1 MSIRTVAGEVGRVI
15 NFHAVKG
22 DGTDFDLTGATVT
35 FHIDDDTTGLACA
48 LVDAATG
55 KASYTSTADALQE
68 GPHKYRLKVVSGG
81 NTYYSRFGDLLVEKT
96 TFEKTV

>member
-1 MSIRTVAGEVGRVI
+1 MSIKAVEGEVGRVV

-35 FHIDDDTTGLACA
+35 FHIDDNTTGLACA

-55 KASYTSTADALQE
+55 KASYTSAADELVE
-68 GPHKYRLKVVSGG
+68 GTHKYRLKVVNAP
-81 NTYYSRFGDLLVEKT
+81 NTYYSRFGDLTVEKT
-96 TFEKTV
+96 TFEKA